1 MGEAPLLPQIK
12 LPGPVSLPPRIELR
26 APSFYVPKYRPVV
39 LPSAR
44 QMKEARIKA
53 AEQQKAE
60 QAENSKTKPAQVPAI
75 PQETTTIEVPFI
87 DTPIPVPRPEILSTA
102 VFTAGAASV
111 ASVAGTLAA
120 GALLKRLIKVLKPV
134 LTAVLKKI
142 AKARGKNPAESDAK
156 LRWRRRVSTKRST
169 QNQV

>member
-1 MGEAPLLPQIK
+1 
-12 LPGPVSLPPRIELR
+12 
-26 APSFYVPKYRPVV
+26 
-39 LPSAR
+39 
-44 QMKEARIKA
+44 MKEARIKA

-60 QAENSKTKPAQVPAI
+60 QAENSKTKPTQVPAI

-134 LTAVLKKI
+134 LTAVFEEDRKS
-142 AKARGKNPAESDAK
+142 AGEEPG
-156 LRWRRRVSTKRST
+156 
-169 QNQV
+169 

>member
-53 AEQQKAE
+53 AEQQRAE
-60 QAENSKTKPAQVPAI
+60 QAEGNKAKPVQVPAI

-134 LTAVLKKI
+134 LTAVLKK
-142 AKARGKNPAESDAK
+142 RGKNPAESDAK

>member
-44 QMKEARIKA
+44 QMKEAKIKA
-53 AEQQKAE
+53 AEQREAE
-60 QAENSKTKPAQVPAI
+60 QSDNTKTKAAKQPSI
-75 PQETTTIEVPFI
+75 PQETTTIDIPFI

-134 LTAVLKKI
+134 LTAVLKKV
-142 AKARGKNPAESDAK
+142 AKARGKSPAESDAR
-156 LRWRRRVSTKRST
+156 LRWRRRVSTKRS
-169 QNQV
+169 NQSQV